1 MGLNSHTP
9 QPPPTPPT
17 QSSSV
22 LRSFSNFQVLE
33 NHMYRT
39 WLHLRNRAINI
50 RLVAPTL
57 GRDFIPDPSV
67 RGLLYK
73 YPSRSTNRGAWSAF
87 KRRLTPRKAS
97 RPSQI
102 AGKCRRKTT
111 QQLHIPTCM
120 YPLPTPRQSWT
131 HSLPTPTTAVCVLHA
146 VVVEW
151 LLTLSGD
158 DDGSESRTRRILTCV
173 LSKAQNIYPTKSLR
187 QMLRYPI

>member
-1 MGLNSHTP
+1 MHTCRTP
-9 QPPPTPPT
+9 GSSSCGATWGWPRRYSSGHSARSASARPLRRRTRTARKRPLQSSTPTPSWSPVAV
-17 QSSSV
+17 Q
-22 LRSFSNFQVLE
+22 REF
-33 NHMYRT
+33 YR
-39 WLHLRNRAINI
+39 HK
-50 RLVAPTL
+50 
-57 GRDFIPDPSV
+57 
-67 RGLLYK
+67 LLYK

-87 KRRLTPRKAS
+87 KSRLTPRKAS

-158 DDGSESRTRRILTCV
+158 DDGSESRTRRISHLRCEQS
-173 LSKAQNIYPTKSLR
+173 SKHIGN
-187 QMLRYPI
+187 

>member
-1 MGLNSHTP
+1 MRGA
-9 QPPPTPPT
+9 
-17 QSSSV
+17 
-22 LRSFSNFQVLE
+22 FQ
-33 NHMYRT
+33 
-39 WLHLRNRAINI
+39 INI
-50 RLVAPTL
+50 GRKCNVPVAVQ
-57 GRDFIPDPSV
+57 REFY
-67 RGLLYK
+67 RRKLLYK

-158 DDGSESRTRRILTCV
+158 DDGSESRTRRISHLRCEQS
-173 LSKAQNIYPTKSLR
+173 SKHTTKLN
-187 QMLRYPI
+187 LFVKC

>member
-1 MGLNSHTP
+1 M
-9 QPPPTPPT
+9 Q
-17 QSSSV
+17 
-22 LRSFSNFQVLE
+22 REF
-33 NHMYRT
+33 YR
-39 WLHLRNRAINI
+39 HK
-50 RLVAPTL
+50 
-57 GRDFIPDPSV
+57 
-67 RGLLYK
+67 LLYK

-158 DDGSESRTRRILTCV
+158 DDGSESRTRRISHLRWCNRRSFIKTV
-173 LSKAQNIYPTKSLR
+173 RTRHTLIVYRHTKGLLSSL
-187 QMLRYPI
+187 

>member
-1 MGLNSHTP
+1 MQHASLCLPVGRPAQAGDRVEKVQKDLSGV
-9 QPPPTPPT
+9 
-17 QSSSV
+17 SSKAERACSAPV
-22 LRSFSNFQVLE
+22 AVQREF
-33 NHMYRT
+33 YR
-39 WLHLRNRAINI
+39 HK
-50 RLVAPTL
+50 
-57 GRDFIPDPSV
+57 
-67 RGLLYK
+67 LLYK

-87 KRRLTPRKAS
+87 KSRLTPRKAS

-102 AGKCRRKTT
+102 SGKCRRKTT

-158 DDGSESRTRRILTCV
+158 DDGSESRTRRISHLRCEQS
-173 LSKAQNIYPTKSLR
+173 SKHTPN
-187 QMLRYPI
+187 